1 MNRGVLFGLL
11 CYVLWGLLPIY
22 WNALSSVPSLQILS
36 HRIVWSIFWLALW
49 ITFLR
54 KWSAL
59 TAIFRRPRLLRTLA
73 IASVL
78 LTFNWGLY
86 IWAVNNGKVV
96 ETSLGYFI
104 NPLFNVL
111 LGVIFF
117 GERLR
122 RLQIGAVILAAIGV
136 LYLTLTLGEPP
147 WISLALAASFAIYA
161 LLKKRSDLGATEGL
175 FVETG
180 VVAGF
185 ALAYLVWVEIDGQ
198 AAFGHTTWD
207 QNTLLIFA
215 GAVTALPLVLFAAA
229 ARRIPLTLIGFLQ
242 YTSPTIQ
249 FLLGV
254 FYFQEP
260 FSVEK
265 LVGFCFIWS
274 ALILFSMD
282 GFLRSRNMSTR
293 ALAT

>member
-122 RLQIGAVILAAIGV
+122 RLQIGAVVLAAIGV

-207 QNTLLIFA
+207 QNALLIFA